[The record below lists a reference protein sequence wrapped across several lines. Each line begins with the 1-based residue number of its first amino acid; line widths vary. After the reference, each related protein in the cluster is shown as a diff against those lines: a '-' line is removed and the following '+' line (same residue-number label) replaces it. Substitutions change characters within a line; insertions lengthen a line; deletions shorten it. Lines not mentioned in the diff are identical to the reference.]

1 MADRMVRRQLDA
13 RFSQMGS
20 RQIFASPPNGWIRAI
35 RRSLGMTA
43 AQLARRLGRTPQA
56 VLELERSEARGA
68 ITLKSLTNAARA
80 LDCTFVYALI
90 PNRSLDEMVRE
101 RARQVAAERIQNLE
115 QTMRLEN
122 QALPLEQREAQI
134 DDLADDLVRRDIR
147 ALWRD
152 PA

>member
-20 RQIFASPPNGWIRAI
+20 RQIFASPPNGWIRA
-35 RRSLGMTA
+35 LGMTA

-68 ITLKSLTNAARA
+68 VTLKSLAKAARA

-90 PNRSLDEMVRE
+90 PNRGLDEMVRE
-101 RARQVAAERIQNLE
+101 RARHVAAERIQNLE
-115 QTMRLEN
+115 QTMRLED
-122 QALPLEQREAQI
+122 QALPPEQREAQI
-134 DDLADDLVRRDIR
+134 DDLAEELVRRDIR